1 MLFVQLWDVVED
13 QGAVDIVRHIADPKR
28 AADELLDHAYR
39 NYSSDNVTVLVVR
52 FRNPNVQN
60 K

>member
-1 MLFVQLWDVVED
+1 MEPAEPVVDD
-13 QGAVDIVRHIADPKR
+13 QSAVDLVRAIADPKQ

-52 FRNPNVQN
+52 FRDPSVPT

>member
-1 MLFVQLWDVVED
+1 MADD
-13 QGAVDIVRHIADPKR
+13 QGAVDLIRNIADPKQ
-28 AADELLDHAYR
+28 AAEELLDHAYR

-52 FRNPNVQN
+52 FRNPNVQS

>member
-1 MLFVQLWDVVED
+1 MR
-13 QGAVDIVRHIADPKR
+13 GIADPKK

-39 NYSSDNVTVLVVR
+39 NYSTDNVTVLVVR
-52 FRNPNVQN
+52 FRTP